1 MADGVLFVV
10 VCASIRPS
18 FKQSE
23 QTYISTYKLKTYI
36 IGLDA
41 KAQGLLTCA
50 HKNNSKIE
58 MISTL
63 VLNQNHFIFHL
74 YNNMVNVFV
83 YGITMA
89 ANVFANHQTRS
100 ANIFRS

>member
-1 MADGVLFVV
+1 MPRHKGCLHV
-10 VCASIRPS
+10 
-18 FKQSE
+18 
-23 QTYISTYKLKTYI
+23 
-36 IGLDA
+36 
-41 KAQGLLTCA
+41 A